1 MSYPILGKVDVELNI
16 DDLIIYQELTVLEN
30 LTFNIILGIDFLKA
44 NKAHINFENNT
55 LAIQENLLNVPLNN
69 IETMNEHY
77 AHVKTIAVEVI
88 PPHCEMIIPVRL
100 SVRHRNNSTVI
111 LEPNFSNDIKNLVGS
126 KVVVNVQ
133 NGKALY
139 RILNPTGLSI
149 KLYRNKK
156 IAKAFEID
164 KNGIFASNDN
174 DSIYKSIKV
183 NKYQNVEKELG
194 IKINENLNA
203 DQRKQLTE
211 LLSRNR
217 NVFAKDITELGKTS
231 YHYHRIDTGN
241 APPVQSMPYRQTPQ
255 MRQETEKHIDIMLK
269 NDIIEESN
277 SPWSSPI
284 VLVRKKKS
292 NMDAKQEYRFA
303 VDYRRLNKCTLKGQN
318 LVFPRIDDVFD
329 TVANSKAVIY
339 SVLDL
344 MSGFFQTPLDP
355 ETKHKSA
362 FVTHQ
367 APILVFPDFEK
378 PFVLSVDASDY
389 AIGYVLG
396 QLNPNTKLEHVVAY
410 GGRSLNKNE
419 QKWHI
424 NEKEGPGKKN
434 NADALSRREYE
445 KIGPENFPQN
455 EIEQTVA
462 AMSNK
467 KYEIITFD
475 YKGDDEQQPN
485 ILTIT
490 DNGNEDD
497 ETLENIDPEQF
508 KKRKTF
514 RHLQR
519 HCPDF
524 VEIFNYKLDGQ
535 VPEERQK
542 ARQLDAKA
550 FHYEIDNGILY
561 HFFNARSR
569 SLPKGQNMVKQLAIP
584 RTLRKEV
591 LEAFHDNIVGC
602 HQGEERTYEA
612 VRQRYYWPNMYTDI
626 KTYIKTCEICQ
637 RSKRNTHSHPLPLKP
652 MPIEEV
658 FSRWHMDILE
668 LPETPE
674 KYRYLLL
681 VVDSGSKWCE
691 AFPMRTQEAT
701 EVANILFREII
712 ARFGAPRCI
721 VSDQGANFLSK
732 LVAALCEL
740 LQIKRHY
747 TSAYH
752 PQTNAA
758 CERMN
763 SFIVQSLRA
772 QLEKQTDWPN
782 YIAPIMMAYRMT
794 PATQSTQYSP
804 FHLLFGQ
811 EMRAPI
817 DVALIPKSTLP
828 KNHRE
833 YLNKFIKDLLLT
845 RDVAAE
851 NTKRAQAKYKTQHDK
866 RAVKPTYLPG
876 DKVMLF
882 CKKVKKGQSPKLK
895 VRWTGPF
902 TITNLGPRLKTDRPD
917 YLLDDTDDPFEEDE
931 DDEENKQNTNKTAQQ
946 ATTEIQITPDDVEKI
961 ISSAWVNKK
970 LCYKIKIK
978 NMSKT
983 EWVHQDKIPENMR
996 REFHENRT
1004 HTGKKRK
1011 RPLLGNK
1018 HKFFEPS
1025 NEPQNVTAIDQNND
1039 VKYKQRPKIN
1049 WDKFPVQAVKLEN
1062 NRFSVKTILR
1072 NNRISHY
1079 QPLHRV
1085 NGEDQHAFTNLLDYF
1100 YGDQFYNI
1108 MLTLTGNSQTK
1119 DMGPA
1124 CFVTGS
1130 HITHFKIENN
1140 VPKCFIHYEE
1150 KHIYDPEWVP
1160 FETCPPGLLKIFKIN
1175 MKMSG

>member
-1 MSYPILGKVDVELNI
+1 M
-16 DDLIIYQELTVLEN
+16 
-30 LTFNIILGIDFLKA
+30 
-44 NKAHINFENNT
+44 
-55 LAIQENLLNVPLNN
+55 
-69 IETMNEHY
+69 
-77 AHVKTIAVEVI
+77 
-88 PPHCEMIIPVRL
+88 
-100 SVRHRNNSTVI
+100 HR
-111 LEPNFSNDIKNLVGS
+111 
-126 KVVVNVQ
+126 
-133 NGKALY
+133 
-139 RILNPTGLSI
+139 
-149 KLYRNKK
+149 
-156 IAKAFEID
+156 
-164 KNGIFASNDN
+164 
-174 DSIYKSIKV
+174 
-183 NKYQNVEKELG
+183 
-194 IKINENLNA
+194 
-203 DQRKQLTE
+203 
-211 LLSRNR
+211 
-217 NVFAKDITELGKTS
+217 
-231 YHYHRIDTGN
+231 
-241 APPVQSMPYRQTPQ
+241 
-255 MRQETEKHIDIMLK
+255 
-269 NDIIEESN
+269 
-277 SPWSSPI
+277 
-284 VLVRKKKS
+284 
-292 NMDAKQEYRFA
+292 
-303 VDYRRLNKCTLKGQN
+303 
-318 LVFPRIDDVFD
+318 
-329 TVANSKAVIY
+329 
-339 SVLDL
+339 
-344 MSGFFQTPLDP
+344 
-355 ETKHKSA
+355 
-362 FVTHQ
+362 
-367 APILVFPDFEK
+367 
-378 PFVLSVDASDY
+378 
-389 AIGYVLG
+389 
-396 QLNPNTKLEHVVAY
+396 
-410 GGRSLNKNE
+410 
-419 QKWHI
+419 
-424 NEKEGPGKKN
+424 PGKKN

-445 KIGPENFPQN
+445 KIGPEYFPQN

-490 DNGNEDD
+490 DTGNEDD

-668 LPETPE
+668 LSETPE

-895 VRWTGPF
+895 LRRDSDNKISKKLV
-902 TITNLGPRLKTDRPD
+902 NASRLKVFNSKTDRPD

-931 DDEENKQNTNKTAQQ
+931 DDEGENQQVQNEGPENLTQDTISNSQPKNAPKNNQNKHCQSKLSKQNKAVPPHNSIENKQNTNKTAQQ

-1011 RPLLGNK
+1011 RPLLENK

-1062 NRFSVKTILR
+1062 NRFFVKTILR

-1160 FETCPPGLLKIFKIN
+1160 FETCPQDFLKFSKIN